1 MYLVKLLD
9 SKIEELNIKQN
20 YQARIE
26 EIHNKI
32 LDSTKE
38 EEKFNIS
45 DKEGKYSY
53 I

>member
-9 SKIEELNIKQN
+9 SKVEELNIKQN
-20 YQARIE
+20 DQARIE
-26 EIHNKI
+26 EKHNKI

-38 EEKFNIS
+38 EEKFNMS
-45 DKEGKYSY
+45 DKQGKCSF